1 MPIYEYECAKCSKIE
16 EIFQKFSDR
25 PLTKCQHCGGK
36 LHKLISHSSFH
47 LKGTGWYV
55 TDYANKSKNNSS
67 AAKKPKND
75 KTSPAAE
82 SSSSSKESK
91 ASGDSSTA

>member
-1 MPIYEYECAKCSKIE
+1 MPIYEYECAKCSKVE
-16 EIFQKFSDR
+16 EIFQKLSDK

-55 TDYANKSKNNSS
+55 TDYANKSKTSSS
-67 AAKKPKND
+67 AAGKSNPA
-75 KTSPAAE
+75 KTSPDAK
-82 SSSSSKESK
+82 SSVSGKETRASS
-91 ASGDSSTA
+91 DS